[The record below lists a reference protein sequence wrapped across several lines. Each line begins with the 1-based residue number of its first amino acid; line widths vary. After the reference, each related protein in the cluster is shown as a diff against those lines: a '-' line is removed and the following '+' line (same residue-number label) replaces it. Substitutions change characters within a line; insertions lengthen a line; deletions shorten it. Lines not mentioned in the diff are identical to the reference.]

1 MCNYSASVATAKKSN
16 SNARLNNLQAVTNA
30 ARRAHQGVT
39 TNEAIA
45 LYCGVNFR
53 NQRSYKQCTEELNL
67 SAETIHQLP
76 TIDIWGANSDEW
88 VAKSGAAKFYPR
100 AAFDCTEILKQREQE
115 ATAEEIG
122 RDYVEAL
129 EETGRITAEEAAAMT
144 AATAEEQKKPR
155 RRSKSAK
162 VETAPAMVAETEDD
176 LPF

>member
-53 NQRSYKQCTEELNL
+53 NLRSYKQCTTELKL
-67 SAETIHQLP
+67 SAEEIHKLP

-88 VAKSGAAKFYPR
+88 VAKSGAAKYYPR
-100 AAFDCTEILKQREQE
+100 AAFDCSAILKERAQE

-122 RDYVEAL
+122 RDYVEAM
-129 EETGRITAEEAAAMT
+129 EEAGRITEEEAAAMT
-144 AATAEEQKKPR
+144 ATAETKKPR
-155 RRSKSAK
+155 GKAKKAAK
-162 VETAPAMVAETEDD
+162 VETAPEFVAETEDD